1 MHMLRL
7 FKNQVLLVT
16 VMLDRIFSRFIIF
29 NKALVISRKGKYS
42 GKYKI
47 EYERVTIILC
57 FQKEFVSFPSLNNYL
72 KAQFI
77 EGWTQR
83 SIVTFMYL
91 YSSEQDG
98 ILERPR
104 YILSLWLHVSREIYS
119 LLRQEIM
126 NTLPPLQSYINI
138 NFFF

>member
-16 VMLDRIFSRFIIF
+16 VMLDRIFSRFFIF

-57 FQKEFVSFPSLNNYL
+57 FRKYFVSFPSLNNYL

-77 EGWTQR
+77 KGWTQR

-91 YSSEQDG
+91 YSSEQDR
-98 ILERPR
+98 ILERLR
-104 YILSLWLHVSREIYS
+104 YIFVTMASCLKGNLLSFKTRNNEHFATSTKLYQH
-119 LLRQEIM
+119 
-126 NTLPPLQSYINI
+126 
-138 NFFF
+138 